1 MSQPLYD
8 IIARAFAGPNAK
20 DLTQS
25 GGALSKFN
33 SLPVNIQPSEEYLDP
48 VNKMRVSMPQALIDT
63 DFEYGSQPTK
73 WETLSLLNNKPFAYW
88 NNQSPVANVTNVSA
102 TQNSRTIVVATT
114 TPPAAGS
121 VIFMQ
126 DSNFNDANGIFIVDS
141 VVAGTSFS
149 YTAKTPYTEATAS
162 IFNSAVTTVYAGGI
176 FTGAAIGGTPTITNS
191 GTTVTV
197 TTTIPHGFS
206 IGNEVAIT
214 GTTATTNAPNGSWV
228 VVRVNSNVQ
237 FTIIVSAAPTG
248 TIAGGIVYTRPQG
261 AFLHRAFDGGVRFS
275 SNSFGNY
282 SQEIRQTRRYFRY
295 QSGKGIQ
302 VSTGTLLK
310 PSLQIDAITS
320 SSTTVTVTCKEPH
333 NLHPITSIT
342 VTGALETA
350 YNGTFTVSSVIDSNK
365 FTYTALSV
373 PSSSTAS
380 GLYNIA
386 VTSWYG
392 SANRCGLFDGQ
403 NGLFFE
409 FDGQTLYAVRRS
421 STYQIGGFVQATNGS
436 ATITGITVNGVT
448 TRFSKDLIPG
458 DFIVIKGASYR
469 VLSISSD
476 TSMTISPAY
485 RGVTISGT
493 SRAQITKT
501 VDTRIPQSSWN
512 LDKCDGTGSSRYNL
526 DISKMQMFYIDYSWY
541 GAGFIRWGIRGTD
554 GNVIYCHK
562 MVNNNVNYEAYMRSG
577 NLPARY
583 ETETDPPL
591 TMLTASLTN
600 VATSVSVTDTSLFP
614 SSGTL
619 RISNASTNEVV
630 NYTGKTSTTFTGLIR
645 EQAGGVLASVT
656 LTIGSTVGTT
666 ASTAGVQIG
675 QRITGTGIPEN
686 TYVVSFVTNTS
697 ITFSRAA
704 TVAGA
709 QTLVTYAMGGT
720 GAGQTFTYS
729 ATAPTSI
736 ELYAPTYSPTI
747 SHWGTSVIMD
757 GRYDD
762 DKSFLFTRGTFNVL
776 TINPGV
782 NNALMSIRI
791 APSVDNGIVGA
802 FGVREIVNRMQL
814 VLRQVGIYANGNFLV
829 TFSLNA
835 ITSAATTWV
844 NVGGSSLAQF
854 ATHAANTTITGGE
867 VIGGFYVNSTG
878 AAYGTSSYTTELVR
892 DLGNCILGGG
902 GATSNVQVYPDGPDT
917 LTIMIQNLG
926 AAAANAYGRLS
937 WTEAQA

>member
-1 MSQPLYD
+1 MQDFIS
-8 IIARAFAGPNAK
+8 K
-20 DLTQS
+20 DGYPHRVEK
-25 GGALSKFN
+25 GGDGIYI
-33 SLPVNIQPSEEYLDP
+33 PIVNTSPSESQMDP
-48 VNKMRVSMPQALIDT
+48 VNKMRVSTPQALIDT

-73 WETLSLLNNKPFAYW
+73 WETLSLLNNRPFAYW

-102 TQNSRTIVVATT
+102 TQNSRSIVVATT

-141 VVAGTSFS
+141 VAAGVSFT
-149 YTAKTPYTEATAS
+149 YTAKTPYTEATGS
-162 IFNSAVTTVYAGGI
+162 IFNSGVTTVYAGAV
-176 FTGAAIGGTPTITNS
+176 FTGAPIGGAPTITNT
-191 GTTVTV
+191 GTTVAV
-197 TTTIPHGFS
+197 TTTIPHGLS

-214 GTTATTNAPNGSWV
+214 GTTATTNPPNGSWV

-237 FTIIVSAAPTG
+237 FTVIVTAAPTG
-248 TIAGGIVYTRPQG
+248 AIAGGLVYTRPQG
-261 AFLHRAFDGGVRFS
+261 SFQHRAFDGGVRFS

-282 SQEIRQTRRYFRY
+282 SQESRQTRRYFRY

-342 VTGALETA
+342 VTGANEAA
-350 YNGTFTVSSVIDSNK
+350 YNGTFSVSSIIDSNK
-365 FTYTALSV
+365 FTYTAASV
-373 PSSSTAS
+373 PTAATAT
-380 GLYNIA
+380 GMYNIA

-392 SANRCGLFDGQ
+392 AANRCGLYDLQ
-403 NGLFFE
+403 NGIFFE

-436 ATITGITVNGVT
+436 STITGITVNGVT

-476 TSMTISPAY
+476 TSMSVSPAY
-485 RGVTISGT
+485 RGTTISGT
-493 SRAQITKT
+493 SRAQVTKT
-501 VDTRIPQSSWN
+501 VDTKIPQSSWN
-512 LDKCDGTGSSRYNL
+512 LDKCDGTGASRYNL

-541 GAGFIRWGIRGTD
+541 GAGFIRWGVRGTD

-591 TMLTASLTN
+591 TLLTASLTN
-600 VATSVSVTDTSLFP
+600 VATTMSVADTSLFP
-614 SSGTL
+614 TSGTL
-619 RISNASTNEVV
+619 RISTPTTNEVV
-630 NYTGKTSTTFTGLIR
+630 GYTGKTATSFTGLVR

-675 QRITGTGIPEN
+675 QRVTGTGIPDN

-697 ITFSRAA
+697 ITFSKGA
-704 TVAGA
+704 TVGGA
-709 QTLVTYAMGGT
+709 QTLVAYAMGGT
-720 GAGQTFTYS
+720 GAGQAFTYS
-729 ATAPTSI
+729 ATAPISV

-762 DKSFLFTRGTFNVL
+762 DKSFLFTRGTTTAL
-776 TINPGV
+776 SIAAGV

-814 VLRQVGIYANGNFLV
+814 VLRQIGVYANGNFLV
-829 TFSLNA
+829 TFVLNGV
-835 ITSAATTWV
+835 TSAATAWT

-854 ATHAANTTITGGE
+854 AAHAAATTVTGGE

-878 AAYGTSSYTTELVR
+878 AAFGTTSYNADQVR
-892 DLGNCILGGG
+892 DLGNSILGGG
-902 GATSNVQVYPDGPDT
+902 GAATNSQIYPDGPDT

-926 AAAANAYGRLS
+926 ATAATAYGRLS